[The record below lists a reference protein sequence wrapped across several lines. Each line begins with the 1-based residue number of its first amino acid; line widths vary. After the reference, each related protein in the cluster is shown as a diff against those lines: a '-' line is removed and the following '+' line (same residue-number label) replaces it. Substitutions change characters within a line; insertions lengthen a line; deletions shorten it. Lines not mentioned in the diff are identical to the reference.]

1 MGLATLKCH
10 KIPIFLISRCHALW
24 PPRASML
31 PRSAWTG
38 GLSMISWGF
47 TWDFQQQFHGD
58 LHGIF
63 NSNFMWFTWDFQQQF
78 HGKFMGLTLTI
89 ADSTS
94 RHWDFSMG
102 FQPTNMEI
110 QWDSQHQTWDSKG
123 SDFVPEQSI
132 KGIFKISM
140 RHLRIYSHKHKSN
153 FHALLK
159 ASTLLWVC
167 LKMG

>member
-78 HGKFMGLTLTI
+78 HGKFMGLTTTI

-102 FQPTNMEI
+102 FQWIESCKSSHDLQTSWVVDWYLSWIYCSIYEYITLCIYVIYIYMLYMYMMEY
-110 QWDSQHQTWDSKG
+110 
-123 SDFVPEQSI
+123 E
-132 KGIFKISM
+132 
-140 RHLRIYSHKHKSN
+140 
-153 FHALLK
+153 
-159 ASTLLWVC
+159 
-167 LKMG
+167 

>member
-1 MGLATLKCH
+1 MVQYLHFRILEF
-10 KIPIFLISRCHALW
+10 PLN
-24 PPRASML
+24 
-31 PRSAWTG
+31 
-38 GLSMISWGF
+38 SWGWTMAMAF
-47 TWDFQQQFHGD
+47 GFYHGLPTWCCWFHWRTDRMAVLEVTLLLRKFCLKRPTEEVQNRINQKKTGTD
-58 LHGIF
+58 PKPGI
-63 NSNFMWFTWDFQQQF
+63 Q
-78 HGKFMGLTLTI
+78 
-89 ADSTS
+89 
-94 RHWDFSMG
+94 WDFSMG